1 MLKPGFDLIAPYY
14 DFLAGL
20 VFGRTLKKAQ
30 LTFLDN
36 IPEQARILIIGG
48 GSGWLLPEIF
58 ARTSTC
64 QIVYL
69 EASANML
76 NQAKQKIKDPAQAA
90 CVEFRFGTENNIQ
103 PEEEF
108 EVVISFFFL
117 DLFLPAELENI
128 THILFRHL
136 QPGGLWLVTDFVQ
149 THNAGLWQIWTKIL
163 TQSMYRFFRVVSG
176 ISATTLPDW
185 QNILAHYNLAPQ
197 KSAYFYH
204 NLIKSV
210 LYQKK

>member
-20 VFGRTLKKAQ
+20 VFGRALKKAQ

-36 IPEQARILIIGG
+36 IPDQARILIIGG
-48 GSGWLLPEIF
+48 GTGWLLPEIF
-58 ARTSTC
+58 SRTSAC
-64 QIVYL
+64 QVVYL

-76 NQAKQKIKDPAQAA
+76 NQAKQKTKNPTQAA
-90 CVEFRFGTENNIQ
+90 RVEFRFGTEKNIQ

-108 EVVISFFFL
+108 DVVISFFFL

-128 THILFRHL
+128 TRILSQHL
-136 QPGGLWLVTDFVQ
+136 RPGGLWLVTDFVQ
-149 THNAGLWQIWTKIL
+149 THGAGFWQIWTKIL
-163 TQSMYRFFRVVSG
+163 TQSMYWFFRVISG

-185 QNILAHYNLAPQ
+185 QNILGRYNLAPQ
-197 KSAYFYH
+197 KSTYFYH